1 MAVRF
6 GAKPSEGKERI
17 PTIDIL
23 RGFALFGVVLMNSQ
37 SMISWANLDSQS
49 DQWVVWCYKTF
60 IAGRFYRLFA
70 FLFGLGFVL
79 QMNRLESRGV
89 TFGPIYLRR
98 LAILLV
104 FGLLH
109 GFFVWPNDILALFA
123 QFGLLLFLFRRWSN
137 RSIFAVIVATLLLS
151 HIYYYASMGF
161 ADFRTV
167 DPVAFEQRAEERA
180 LEREAERVERNAIR
194 AEGSYWEYARWN
206 AGEFS
211 SWRFSIQSNLALLGE
226 EFLMILLGFFVGR
239 LQVFERLQSFRPFI
253 KKTLWWCLGLSV
265 VWYFLG
271 DILYELHAP
280 PGPEP
285 LVAITRNILENIC
298 LAAGALFYASAITL
312 LAQGNRCTP
321 CFKPI
326 ALLGRMSLTHYLLI
340 SLIITTL
347 FNHFGLGWYGDVQ
360 AFGGFLLAIGIYA
373 FQLGFSF
380 GGSDISASDPRNGCG
395 VP

>member
-1 MAVRF
+1 MDQTSSNQNMAGRF

-49 DQWVVWCYKTF
+49 DQWVVWFYKTF

-123 QFGLLLFLFRRWSN
+123 QFGFLLFLIRRWSN

-151 HIYYYASMGF
+151 HIYYYASTGF

-180 LEREAERVERNAIR
+180 LEREAERGGKRRHSCRGKLLGIRTVERQPT
-194 AEGSYWEYARWN
+194 
-206 AGEFS
+206 F
-211 SWRFSIQSNLALLGE
+211 
-226 EFLMILLGFFVGR
+226 
-239 LQVFERLQSFRPFI
+239 
-253 KKTLWWCLGLSV
+253 
-265 VWYFLG
+265 
-271 DILYELHAP
+271 P
-280 PGPEP
+280 PG
-285 LVAITRNILENIC
+285 
-298 LAAGALFYASAITL
+298 
-312 LAQGNRCTP
+312 
-321 CFKPI
+321 
-326 ALLGRMSLTHYLLI
+326 
-340 SLIITTL
+340 
-347 FNHFGLGWYGDVQ
+347 
-360 AFGGFLLAIGIYA
+360 A
-373 FQLGFSF
+373 FQS
-380 GGSDISASDPRNGCG
+380 IATWPYSAKNF
-395 VP
+395 